1 MDRTPPPPPP
11 MQLPGDIL
19 EIIDA
24 LPEAASAAVGG
35 GNKVLLPPIETAP
48 LMPAAAA
55 PLGITEGA

>member
-1 MDRTPPPPPP
+1 